1 MPELIPFPT
10 RIPVPGGKV
19 IDEHVG
25 AVNTPG
31 ASLQA
36 SVSVARMVAPG
47 GWSEPFQ
54 TPEFDEI
61 TLVLAGTVIIDHD
74 GGTLEVAAGQ
84 SVVTRGGERIRY
96 SCGPDGAEYV
106 AVCLPAFS
114 PDSVHREEET
124 EAGAGDA
131 S

>member
-1 MPELIPFPT
+1 MPELIATPT

-25 AVNTPG
+25 AVTTPEL
-31 ASLQA
+31 ALRS
-36 SVSVARMVAPG
+36 SVSVAHMKAPS

-61 TLVLAGTVIIDHD
+61 TLVLAGLVLVDHD
-74 GGTLEVAAGQ
+74 SGTLEVPAGQ
-84 SVVTRGGERIRY
+84 SVVTRGGERVRY

-114 PDSVHREEET
+114 PDTVNREDEE
-124 EAGAGDA
+124 
-131 S
+131 